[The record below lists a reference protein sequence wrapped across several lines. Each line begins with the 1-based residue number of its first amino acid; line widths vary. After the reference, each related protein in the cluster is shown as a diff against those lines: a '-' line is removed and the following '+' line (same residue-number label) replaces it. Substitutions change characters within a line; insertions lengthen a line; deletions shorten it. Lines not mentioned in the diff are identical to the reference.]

1 MDQIAEAWD
10 REYEGGST
18 CLIYEPFFSEN
29 EIRTELKGFYVS
41 TFQEL
46 QKPHPDTG
54 RESALF
60 VIAANCGTDQAGRS
74 RERGIPNCLRDCST
88 GSEQASTARY
98 GFGWTELSPASNRQ
112 ICLAHSHSS

>member
-1 MDQIAEAWD
+1 MDQIAEAWE
-10 REYEGGST
+10 RKYEGGST

-29 EIRTELKGFYVS
+29 EIRTELKGFSVS

-60 VIAANCGTDQAGRS
+60 VIAADRGTIKQGGV
-74 RERGIPNCLRDCST
+74 E
-88 GSEQASTARY
+88 
-98 GFGWTELSPASNRQ
+98 
-112 ICLAHSHSS
+112 